1 MTSLRGRTGPRGN
14 VVYCY
19 GAMTCTIDNTVAACA
34 DSDGKHDNT
43 LRAVGYEAPAM
54 TTASDLGTVSLSQ
67 RRSDHDSI

>member
-1 MTSLRGRTGPRGN
+1 
-14 VVYCY
+14 
-19 GAMTCTIDNTVAACA
+19 MTCTIDNTVAACA